1 MAGTKIGIITGGG
14 DAPGLNAT
22 IQAVVVG
29 AKERG
34 WQTIGFKAGWAGP
47 IKNDWE
53 EVTIGRIKDIQ
64 RAGGT
69 ILGTSRTN
77 PAKVPKGYETIIKN
91 CKKLGL
97 SALVAIGGEDT
108 LGVAQKLYQKGIKI
122 VGIPKTIDNDV
133 GETDYTFGFDTA
145 VTRVSEALDRLV
157 TTTQAHHR
165 TVVVEIMG
173 RHAGWITLSGGIT
186 GGAHVILIPE
196 VPFKTEEVCQVI
208 LDRYKQGLTF
218 ALVACAEGA
227 QDPELAKKVNQ
238 ERKIVRRI
246 CKKQKLS
253 KEMIDRVVGKIEY
266 DAFGHPHLGGIGDM
280 LAKEINRTLASSI
293 SAYMP
298 AGIKFEARM
307 VRLGHLQRGGSPT
320 PFDRMLGIRFGLEAV
335 DLISKKK
342 FGQMTALR
350 GEKVIGVSLKKA
362 LAKIKTVPP
371 FLYKRMNF
379 FWEKS

>member
-1 MAGTKIGIITGGG
+1 MARTKIGIITGGG

-29 AKERG
+29 AKEKN

-77 PAKVPKGYETIIKN
+77 PAKIPGGYKTIIKN

-108 LGVAQKLYQKGIKI
+108 LGVAQKLYQKGVKI

-165 TVVVEIMG
+165 TVVIEIMG
-173 RHAGWITLSGGIT
+173 RQAGWIALYGGIT

-196 VPFKTEEVCQVI
+196 VPFKIKDICQVV
-208 LDRYKQGLTF
+208 LDRYKQGLTY
-218 ALVACAEGA
+218 ALIACAEGA
-227 QDPELAKKVNQ
+227 QDPGLAERVNR
-238 ERKIVRRI
+238 EKEIVRKI
-246 CKKQKLS
+246 CKKQKLT
-253 KEMIDRVVGKIEY
+253 KEVINRVVGKIEY
-266 DAFGHPHLGGIGDM
+266 DAFGHFHLGGIGDM
-280 LAKEINRTLASSI
+280 IAKEINQSLAASI
-293 SAYMP
+293 SSYMP
-298 AGIKFEARM
+298 AGIKFEARS

-320 PFDRMLGIRFGLEAV
+320 PFDRMLGIRFGLKAV
-335 DLISKKK
+335 ELISQKK
-342 FGQMTALR
+342 FGQMAALR
-350 GEKVIGVSLKKA
+350 GEKIIGVPLKKA

-371 FLYKRMNF
+371 SFYKEMKY